1 MRLGLVGA
9 VSDSY
14 NEIWNWT
21 VAAGT
26 VSVLALAGGGELS
39 CHHQDNSRSEFLLD
53 VTLSKIIGMGTS
65 LLAVESGQ

>member
-1 MRLGLVGA
+1 MRLGLVGV
-9 VSDSY
+9 VSDSYNY

-39 CHHQDNSRSEFLLD
+39 CHHQEINHPVLGWVL
-53 VTLSKIIGMGTS
+53 K
-65 LLAVESGQ
+65 

>member
-1 MRLGLVGA
+1 M
-9 VSDSY
+9 SDSY

-39 CHHQDNSRSEFLLD
+39 LSCHHQDNFRSGFLLD
-53 VTLSKIIGMGTS
+53 VTLCKIIGMGTL